1 MKKLTAAIIL
11 FASPAFAQTPCNYTK
26 DVQTNWK
33 HEIQNTSNI
42 QRNVSIYVE
51 NTRMCEMTMDVT
63 IKGKT
68 YPASGNYIFG
78 PDMTENDACDQATIK
93 AKKEIITIVSPEI
106 LTAKTQM
113 NCSQK
118 SKKPALQTTQVA
130 TIQNSGPVVATIQNS
145 GPVDPSLVFVE
156 NKPGTGLNLNLNLQ
170 TNIGNIL
177 GALVQ

>member
-42 QRNVSIYVE
+42 QRNVSPYVE
-51 NTRMCEMTMDVT
+51 NTRKCEMTMDVT

-118 SKKPALQTTQVA
+118 SKKLALQTTQ
-130 TIQNSGPVVATIQNS
+130 VATIQNS

-156 NKPGTGLNLNLNLQ
+156 NKPATGLNLNLNLQ